1 MGVAVRN
8 LMDFSLS
15 VYYLGFTKVRF
26 FERNIGKSST
36 SPELY
41 RSNEENVIDQ
51 IETAQL
57 DGLLP
62 MDANGLRK
70 VNIHIS
76 KYGARLITE
85 QDSET
90 LDRIP
95 LVNIVLSLAY
105 DDGFGRYNIAMVV
118 KARQCEPEYK
128 CHVLQCSSMREADEF
143 LRKTHQLFDSVIDT
157 IDQREADQCEWVDV

>member
-1 MGVAVRN
+1 
-8 LMDFSLS
+8 MDFSLS

-26 FERNIGKSST
+26 FERNIGKNST
-36 SPELY
+36 SLELY

-70 VNIHIS
+70 V
-76 KYGARLITE
+76 
-85 QDSET
+85 
-90 LDRIP
+90 
-95 LVNIVLSLAY
+95 
-105 DDGFGRYNIAMVV
+105 IAMVV

-128 CHVLQCSSMREADEF
+128 CHVLQCTSMREADEF

>member
-1 MGVAVRN
+1 
-8 LMDFSLS
+8 MDFSLS

-26 FERNIGKSST
+26 FERNIAKNNNSLES
-36 SPELY
+36 Y

-62 MDANGLRK
+62 MDANGLQK
-70 VNIHIS
+70 VNIRVS
-76 KYGARLITE
+76 KYGARIISE
-85 QDSET
+85 PDSET

-118 KARQCEPEYK
+118 KARHCEPEYK

-143 LRKTHQLFDSVIDT
+143 LRKVHQLFDSVIDT
-157 IDQREADQCEWVDV
+157 IDQREVDQCEWVDV

>member
-1 MGVAVRN
+1 
-8 LMDFSLS
+8 MDFSLS
-15 VYYLGFTKVRF
+15 VYYLGYTKVRF
-26 FERNIGKSST
+26 FERSITKNNT
-36 SPELY
+36 SLESY

-62 MDANGLRK
+62 MDGNGLNK
-70 VNIHIS
+70 VSIRIS
-76 KYGARLITE
+76 KYGARIVTE
-85 QDSET
+85 SNSET
-90 LDRIP
+90 IDRIP

-105 DDGFGRYNIAMVV
+105 DDGFGRYNIALVV

-128 CHVLQCSSMREADEF
+128 CYVLQCSSMREADEF